1 MCAIDNTLVFAN
13 DNALVFAIDNA
24 LVFAIDKT
32 RYWQSTKLYIDH
44 D

>member
-1 MCAIDNTLVFAN
+1 MCAIDNALLFAN
-13 DNALVFAIDNA
+13 DKA

-32 RYWQSTKLYIDH
+32 RYLQSTKLYIDH

>member
-13 DNALVFAIDNA
+13 DKT

-32 RYWQSTKLYIDH
+32 RYLQSTKLYIDH

>member
-1 MCAIDNTLVFAN
+1 MCAI
-13 DNALVFAIDNA
+13 DNALVFANDKA

-32 RYWQSTKLYIDH
+32 RYLQSTKLYIDH

>member
-1 MCAIDNTLVFAN
+1 MCAIDNAIVFANDKTLVFAN
-13 DNALVFAIDNA
+13 DKA

>member
-1 MCAIDNTLVFAN
+1 MCAIDNTLVFVN

-24 LVFAIDKT
+24 LVFANDKT
-32 RYWQSTKLYIDH
+32 RYLQSTKLYIDH

>member
-1 MCAIDNTLVFAN
+1 MCAI
-13 DNALVFAIDNA
+13 DNALVFANDKALVFAIDKA

-32 RYWQSTKLYIDH
+32 RYLQSTKLYIDH

>member
-13 DNALVFAIDNA
+13 DKALVFAN
-24 LVFAIDKT
+24 DKT
-32 RYWQSTKLYIDH
+32 RYLQSTKLYIDH